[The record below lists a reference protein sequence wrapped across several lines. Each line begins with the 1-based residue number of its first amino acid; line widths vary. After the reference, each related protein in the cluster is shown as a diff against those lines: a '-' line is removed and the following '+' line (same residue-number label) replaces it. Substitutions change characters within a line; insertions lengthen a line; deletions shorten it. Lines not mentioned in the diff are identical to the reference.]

1 MSLGFAALLLFAQAA
16 VKTDPAIDLTR
27 PATDVLASDI
37 VSVLKAAPAAAVSDT
52 PIRVVDV
59 GRYNVG
65 VFVVHRPKDA
75 PGGAVLHD
83 NRVCEVYYM
92 LEGAGTLV
100 TGGRLVEPER
110 RPADSRVVRQINGP
124 SVQGTRIE
132 SGTSRRIAKG
142 DVVIIPGGTPHW
154 WSAIEADITYLVV
167 RPDPDGIIEK
177 K

>member
-1 MSLGFAALLLFAQAA
+1 MSVSFAVLLLLAQAA
-16 VKTDPAIDLTR
+16 AKADPAIDLTR

-37 VSVLKAAPAAAVSDT
+37 LSVLKAASPTAVSDT

-65 VFVVHRPKDA
+65 IFVVHRPKGA
-75 PGGAVLHD
+75 PGGAILHD
-83 NRVCEVYYM
+83 NRVSEIYYM

-110 RPADSRVVRQINGP
+110 LPADSRVVRQINGP
-124 SVQGTRIE
+124 SLRGSQID

-154 WSAIEADITYLVV
+154 WSGIEADITYIVV

>member
-1 MSLGFAALLLFAQAA
+1 VLLLAQAA

-37 VSVLKAAPAAAVSDT
+37 LSVLQAASPTSVSDT

-65 VFVVHRPKDA
+65 VFVVHRPKGVA
-75 PGGAVLHD
+75 GGAILHD
-83 NRVCEVYYM
+83 NRVAEIYYM

-100 TGGRLVEPER
+100 TGGKLLEPER
-110 RPADSRVVRQINGP
+110 LPADSRVVRQINGP
-124 SVQGTRIE
+124 SLRGSRID
-132 SGTSRRIAKG
+132 SGTTRRIAKG